1 MRLLRAVSLGT
12 SLARNLHN
20 TSTVDASI
28 LWELHNGSVIKSL
41 RGHRPTHIIVG
52 GGSAGCVLANR
63 LSENAANMVL
73 LLEAGPPDHLWNWKI
88 HMPAALMYNLC
99 NDRYNW
105 FYHTTAQEH
114 MNNRVIY
121 WPRGR
126 VWGGS
131 SALNAM
137 VYVRGHPLDYDRW
150 DNEGATGWSYANCL
164 PYFKKAQTHKLSIGP
179 SDPYRGFNGPLQV
192 MQAKC
197 EHPLHQ
203 AFLIAG
209 EQRGLGRTDDMN
221 GFRQEGLG
229 PMDMTIHNGVRCST
243 STAYL
248 RPVSVSVHFKMHQA
262 ISRPNL
268 WVSSNVLVTKILL
281 HKKKAIG
288 VELVRKPKFRSIS
301 SINENDCEKVFCDG
315 NVIISGGAINSP
327 QLLMLSGIG
336 PADHL
341 KSVGIDVVQHLPGVG
356 QNLMDHLE
364 VYVQQKCTLPVT
376 LYNKSSWRFPHN
388 MIRIG
393 AQWLTTH
400 TGLGASSHLES
411 GGFTKSNQNVL
422 HPDIQFH
429 FLPSTVHDD
438 GRRSGTCHAYQVH
451 VGPMRSRS
459 RGEILLRNNDPRVQP
474 LINPRYLSNEEDF
487 VEFRKC
493 IRISREIFAQRAFDR
508 YRDAELAPGEEY
520 TTNEQIDKF
529 VRNNAASAYHPC
541 GTCMMGSTNNKN
553 VVVNALDMSVFGI
566 ENLKV
571 VDASVMPSIVSGN
584 LNAPVIMMA
593 ERSADLIDDRPT
605 LKPQRVPIWP
615 TDTANQRESP

>member
-1 MRLLRAVSLGT
+1 
-12 SLARNLHN
+12 
-20 TSTVDASI
+20 
-28 LWELHNGSVIKSL
+28 
-41 RGHRPTHIIVG
+41 
-52 GGSAGCVLANR
+52 
-63 LSENAANMVL
+63 
-73 LLEAGPPDHLWNWKI
+73 
-88 HMPAALMYNLC
+88 
-99 NDRYNW
+99 
-105 FYHTTAQEH
+105 
-114 MNNRVIY
+114 MNNRALY

-131 SALNAM
+131 SSLNAM
-137 VYVRGHPLDYDRW
+137 VYVRGHPFDYDRW
-150 DNEGATGWSYANCL
+150 DSEGATGWSYANCL
-164 PYFKKAQTHKLSIGP
+164 PYFKKAQTHKFSIGP

-192 MQAKC
+192 MRGSCIGNQ
-197 EHPLHQ
+197 L
-203 AFLIAG
+203 L
-209 EQRGLGRTDDMN
+209 QRGVGRTDDMN

-229 PMDMTIHNGVRCST
+229 PMDMTIDNGVRCST

-248 RPVSVSVHFKMHQA
+248 RPA
-262 ISRPNL
+262 INRPNL
-268 WVSSNVLVTKILL
+268 WVSSNVLVTK
-281 HKKKAIG
+281 
-288 VELVRKPKFRSIS
+288 PKFRSVS
-301 SINENDCEKVFCDG
+301 SVNERDCEKVFCDG

-364 VYVQQKCTLPVT
+364 VYVQQKCILPIT

-438 GRRSGTCHAYQVH
+438 GRTSGTCHAYQVNKQ
-451 VGPMRSRS
+451 
-459 RGEILLRNNDPRVQP
+459 RNS
-474 LINPRYLSNEEDF
+474 ITF
-487 VEFRKC
+487 F
-493 IRISREIFAQRAFDR
+493 REIFAQRAFDV
-508 YRDAELAPGEEY
+508 YRGAELAPGEEY
-520 TTNEQIDKF
+520 TTNEQIDEF

-553 VVVNALDMSVFGI
+553 LVVNAHDMSVYGI

-593 ERSADLIDDRPT
+593 ERSADLINKKPT
-605 LKPQRVPIWP
+605 LKPQCIHHMFR
-615 TDTANQRESP
+615 D